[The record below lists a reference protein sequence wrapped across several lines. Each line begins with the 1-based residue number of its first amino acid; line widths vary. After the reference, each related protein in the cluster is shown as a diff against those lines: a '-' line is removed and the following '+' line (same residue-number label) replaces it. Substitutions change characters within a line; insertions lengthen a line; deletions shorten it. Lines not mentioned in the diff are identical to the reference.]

1 MQEKKK
7 EKMNYLP
14 IKTNFPFL
22 QLTPDAYRSDGMLK
36 SAVGWQGAIK
46 NNVTGKTM
54 TELSIGA
61 PNTEEGFYPLINPY
75 TTDEQIE
82 FIKNNNFEGKTQEL
96 SKTKIGKD
104 MLNNARRHYEE
115 SLERGVSPFNNF
127 YTYEN
132 PLGLMNFEQNNN
144 QNLLNMPLIPPVNS
158 IIKRKIKKK
167 KRKRKND

>member
-1 MQEKKK
+1 MKDITVIDDFFNKK
-7 EKMNYLP
+7 
-14 IKTNFPFL
+14 
-22 QLTPDAYRSDGMLK
+22 
-36 SAVGWQGAIK
+36 
-46 NNVTGKTM
+46 
-54 TELSIGA
+54 ELSILVNNLDKINYKSDENESGNYGFGHDFN
-61 PNTEEGFYPLINPY
+61 PDKTNTWLFDKIKN
-75 TTDEQIE
+75 T

-127 YTYEN
+127 YTYDN

-158 IIKRKIKKK
+158 IIKKKIKKK